1 MGDDEKGQTSAW
13 YKVPTWDGSPAT
25 WRGFRREMSWWISS
39 LNIEDTKK
47 YNLAARWLLRQTG
60 SVRARGEE
68 FLPEELAY
76 KKEVTAED
84 PNTGETFVIEDED
97 PLYGLNKLLKA
108 LESLN
113 GKTDLDR
120 KGELR
125 GSFYLELKRRPGER
139 LAEFCTRFRTI
150 VAEMKQEGI
159 HLPAGELGWFLKS
172 KLGLDPIRQQL
183 LETALQGKESYDQ
196 VELEVLRLFK
206 DLHTADPLH
215 KRVDTGSR
223 PPLMQRMF
231 GGGMSQRSFSTGPP
245 SVASSMGRSFKSSSA
260 SNASSRQSFRPP
272 RPFSQPPHKTYVA
285 EADEG
290 DHFDGVE
297 EFEEPSQE
305 ADDGGQ
311 PSLEEVLQAEAEEL
325 ANEIQ
330 QAEQEG
336 LDGDLLN
343 DLEAGVEQAAESLIT
358 MREARGK
365 LAEVRKDRGYG
376 KAGSSGQSGSK
387 GSGKGGT
394 QAKKLSGKFPCFDCL
409 QSGHWAG
416 DPQCPS
422 PGAGLG
428 RKKSQGSSPPPR
440 PPGGGQRQVKVVE
453 SLNTEHVVPPPDLGS
468 GEVHE
473 VSVVSDGRRGVSL
486 DEALNEFHNRSHRC
500 HGIND

>member
-1 MGDDEKGQTSAW
+1 M
-13 YKVPTWDGSPAT
+13 
-25 WRGFRREMSWWISS
+25 
-39 LNIEDTKK
+39 
-47 YNLAARWLLRQTG
+47 
-60 SVRARGEE
+60 
-68 FLPEELAY
+68 
-76 KKEVTAED
+76 
-84 PNTGETFVIEDED
+84 IEDED